1 MSKFNL
7 IREVTY
13 IQYYKDVEADTLE
26 EAKHK
31 VRNDLDYSYEDLAE
45 AYIYEDLVKGVT
57 DE

>member
-7 IREVTY
+7 IREVTH

-31 VRNDLDYSYEDLAE
+31 VRNDLDYSYEDLVE
-45 AYIYEDLVKGVT
+45 AYIYEDLVKGGLK
-57 DE
+57 